1 MNASEIFKNHTGY
14 TYDDL
19 ILMPG
24 FISNESSQ
32 IEFRNACYQEL

>member
-19 ILMPG
+19 ILMP
-24 FISNESSQ
+24 I
-32 IEFRNACYQEL
+32 YKKVHK